1 MDLEIYGYIQ
11 DDIIICC
18 SNRYFKFSFITNKHQ
33 KIKHILHN
41 KIYNKDYTF
50 WSNHNTLFI
59 NIIVKDIDNNNELYE
74 LKCNEIF
81 PYIDFNLDINTF
93 TMNNNEKERLQL
105 YINCLKN
112 KINNLQGEN
121 NYLQQI
127 INLYDI

>member
-11 DDIIICC
+11 DAIIIHCN
-18 SNRYFKFSFITNKHQ
+18 NRYFKFSFIENKHL

-41 KIYNKDYTF
+41 KIYNKDYTY
-50 WSNHNTLFI
+50 WTNYNTLFI
-59 NIIVKDIDNNNELYE
+59 NIIVKNAENNNDFYE
-74 LKCNEIF
+74 LKCDEIF
-81 PYIDFNLDINTF
+81 LYMDFNFDINSF
-93 TMNNNEKERLQL
+93 TMINNEKEHLQM